1 MNGRR
6 KSKDETLINSTIMH
20 SRAANDT
27 EMQLLPIHWHTLCSA
42 GTHAVIIIIIKT
54 SAYFNASSAS
64 DLQFASC
71 FYTSI
76 THGNKGRTLA
86 RLLGFKSPFTDII
99 CVVLIVNST
108 PPPID
113 TRGDGT
119 MRVCYYLL
127 LIVIVVILLALYSNT
142 AVADM
147 MDDMG
152 YMVCV

>member
-1 MNGRR
+1 
-6 KSKDETLINSTIMH
+6 MH

-27 EMQLLPIHWHTLCSA
+27 EMQLFPIHWHTLCSA
-42 GTHAVIIIIIKT
+42 GTHDIIIKT
-54 SAYFNASSAS
+54 TSAQFNASSAS

-71 FYTSI
+71 FYI
-76 THGNKGRTLA
+76 THRNKGRTLA
-86 RLLGFKSPFTDII
+86 RLLGFKSLCTDII
-99 CVVLIVNST
+99 CVVLIVRST

-113 TRGDGT
+113 TQSDGT

-142 AVADM
+142 GVADM

-152 YMVCV
+152 HIVCA